1 MSEYSLALA
10 ARVQWALHRVSVVAD
25 NGKAAQSHLSRAL
38 NHAKNS
44 GDIAAWTDENL
55 ACPALLADVPE
66 LREAFMQRFERICDQ
81 RHKRRTREGLT
92 EELEAMAEEANRGC
106 GQSYELFVKRFSSNV
121 DDFLEVVEAP
131 YQAIALEAAISKGY
145 ATPAEREQMQ
155 EEIERDGGCSL
166 TGIDPHYCPCGQ
178 HE

>member
-1 MSEYSLALA
+1 
-10 ARVQWALHRVSVVAD
+10 
-25 NGKAAQSHLSRAL
+25 
-38 NHAKNS
+38 
-44 GDIAAWTDENL
+44 
-55 ACPALLADVPE
+55 
-66 LREAFMQRFERICDQ
+66 
-81 RHKRRTREGLT
+81 
-92 EELEAMAEEANRGC
+92 MAEEANRGC